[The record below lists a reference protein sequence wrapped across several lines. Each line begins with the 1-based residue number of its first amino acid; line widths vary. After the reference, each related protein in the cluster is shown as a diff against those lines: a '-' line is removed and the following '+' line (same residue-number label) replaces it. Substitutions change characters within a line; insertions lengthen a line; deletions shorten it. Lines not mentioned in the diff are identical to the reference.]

1 MVKVVQVGVLRI
13 DNRTV
18 LKQIGT
24 VRVDERIEAQAGAP
38 GVGEVGDVD
47 ARIAMRLALAPQEQC
62 IFGGTLL
69 AGLVL
74 LILSETNCN
83 YKLSTFAM

>member
-13 DNRTV
+13 DNGAV
-18 LKQIGT
+18 LKQIGA
-24 VRVDERIEAQAGAP
+24 VRVDERIEAQAGTP
-38 GVGEVGDVD
+38 GVGEVRDVD
-47 ARIAMRLALAPQEQC
+47 ARIAMRLALAPQKQR

-74 LILSETNCN
+74 LILNEGISIIN
-83 YKLSTFAM
+83 